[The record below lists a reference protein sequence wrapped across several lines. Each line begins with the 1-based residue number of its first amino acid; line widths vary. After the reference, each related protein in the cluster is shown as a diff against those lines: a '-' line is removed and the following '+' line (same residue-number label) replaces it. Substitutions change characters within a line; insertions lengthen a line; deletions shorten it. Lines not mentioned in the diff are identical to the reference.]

1 MSIGKKKNSNT
12 FSQVNPRLN
21 ELSGSINENNL
32 SSDNSISQ
40 NSDLSTADGKKYS
53 LSPAEEKISV
63 NDIEVL
69 RGIGRKSIS
78 KFTSAEI
85 KKAEPWAR
93 RFYRELGTKSPFF
106 RSWFGDWRAKDK
118 SSVAVTVIPEYVASN
133 EARRANRGKV
143 TNADTDWNI
152 RISRE
157 GETNTI
163 SHSGANRLSEYGLSG
178 IKGLVENAI
187 LLDSEV
193 HENHSVK
200 VKNDLTS
207 FDHKFYA
214 LGNSGG
220 NIGLYKITIE
230 ERYNDPHHTNEKSF
244 HNLKYIEKVAEVSAG
259 ANVEQSHKSVS
270 TMRSSTTD
278 YSVSDLFELVKR
290 YDKGFTYNFVNS
302 SLLDYDGTPKKF
314 YIADETAD
322 RIRLTADADRAVSG
336 EAVYVRGEV
345 ETMKNGDIFVKS
357 QNQIKSVSENTGT
370 FDMGNP
376 DIRYSLSPAET
387 EKKKSDYTYEALIS
401 KPDMKV
407 TAIDDGKTYSPTAE
421 TRNNLK
427 EAAIESV
434 KRVGRVNENG
444 NAVVFIDDIGEE
456 VIVPKRSIAHGIDR
470 RLKNIAPVL
479 ENIGEILKNAIRINE
494 LNTRSENIT
503 ESYILIGAARSNNNF
518 YIANFVVSK
527 YTGEVQDINV
537 LYSANAKKEEP
548 AAFLPKI
555 TEKSVTPT
563 GSTNSIS
570 QPLDFVNRN
579 FKEKSENENYSAN
592 AKKEEPAAF
601 LPKLTEKSATPTG
614 FTISISQL
622 LDIVNRNFTGILPED
637 VLRHYGHAVRPSGT
651 FSKDIRY
658 SLSPAETEAKHEI
671 RSALRG
677 KLLDRVTSVERN
689 ASANLGRALGISYS
703 AGKELFGGTF
713 RSLTDEY
720 LENGTISDETLE
732 KAFDTT
738 YEQAGEYAKAFSE
751 KYSDI
756 GKEIRETKF
765 AVPVRD
771 RESIEN
777 YSEILANSKD
787 FTGLSEDG
795 GKALKNFYG
804 ILNEKAPE
812 LFPRSLN
819 SSPNKMLHKIYEVA
833 SAVSAAERTVNG
845 LSEEGDNF
853 KNLRKASFGA
863 SVNEFMSE
871 MSKAKRY
878 FDSKTNEKSAEKQAS
893 EVSVSELGD
902 IYKTLKEKEKVLR
915 RAERNSLL
923 TTDDSLIVGRLL
935 RGETTLENIKN
946 AENYAEIEAV
956 YRAKAEYE
964 EVNRQIKRYNAARRA
979 KFSEEWGEIL
989 GDLGSWHDK
998 KQGFLY
1004 ARETLERNIDDIAP
1018 SRKIAKAMQE
1028 YAARPIHESEAKSTR
1043 EKNAYRD
1050 RVRKLGLSRKIARGN
1065 AVSESFAVQYIG
1077 EMRDNLR
1084 RIENSR
1090 GRLTQ
1095 IDGMDY
1101 DGIKAEL
1108 EKFRKNNP
1116 NLDMAKIENAVKEFE
1131 DIYGE
1136 LYDRINETLM
1146 RNGYSPIS
1154 KKSGY
1159 FPHFMTDTPT
1169 DIMEKVCDL
1178 FGIKREVTPL
1188 PTSINGI
1195 TDTFRPGK
1203 KFFPNLLERK
1213 SAVTEYDAIKG
1224 FDSYIEGAEDV
1235 INQTDNIAKLRALS
1249 REIRYLTGDE
1259 GTKARIEA
1267 VEANET
1273 LTEEEKQDEILNIK
1287 TKGKFDLANFVS
1299 YIDEYT
1305 NLLAGKK
1312 SKADRGT
1319 EYMLGRFMYNIA
1331 KWGESRVAANMVA
1344 LNPASWLTNFVPI
1357 TQGWSCVGTY
1367 DMLRGMYATV
1377 KNHYVTDGVREASAF
1392 LTNRKGSE
1400 RLVKTRSEYISGK
1413 LSSPME
1419 WIDNLTAGSVV
1430 RARLYYN
1437 MRAGLSFENALAE
1450 ADDYAARVMADR
1462 SKGAMPTAFN
1472 QANPFTKLFTQF
1484 QLEVNNQFSF
1494 MFKDIPINKKDK
1506 KIHLVTWAMLKL
1518 CVGAWLYNQ
1527 LYELF
1532 VGRRCAFDP
1541 IDIIW
1546 DAVDTGLNAEKG
1558 KFYKGTLKFFEN
1570 SVDEMPFI
1578 GGLLGGGRLPINSA
1592 LPDVG
1597 NVFRAATDGSQN
1609 GRKRLNTIGKELIK
1623 PAAYLVPPFGG
1634 GQLKKLY
1641 DGYKVISE
1649 GGSYTVNK
1657 DGEDIL
1663 QYPVYTDST
1672 GEKVWNI
1679 AKVTLFGK
1687 SSLRSASNWVDKDF
1701 KNLSAKCTVAYRS
1714 MTEAG
1719 IKTHDAY
1726 DFLCEL
1732 AKEQGKESIDRQ
1744 IDIIKKS
1751 ELATPA
1757 KTAAYFAFT
1766 SSKTDK
1772 DIMLKCEENGE
1783 DMGEVLDLLFD
1794 LRDSKLTH
1802 QKVADI
1808 IDADISD
1815 EAKENIFFEKVSDK
1829 EDENK
1834 PATIKNFKD
1843 NGLTFS
1849 DFLECYHEKLKLESE
1864 GYRGEEKAI
1873 MFKRFVVGK
1882 YPNADVSKI
1891 VNDEFPTDA
1900 GIYEKFMAAGL
1911 DDETSYKLHS
1921 EIKALKPRNGKN
1933 DVSTLQKIEA
1943 VAKSGISVDEQL
1955 DALSV
1960 LASASD
1966 YERFELAYSYGIKP
1980 ADIAALK
1987 VRLEND
1993 SVNQTAVKKEIDL
2006 LTGSGIVLASGAKKA
2021 ILPEDKLHLTRKQKA
2036 VLWQLQNKSWKPDK
2050 NPYDVS
2056 VGREVYKLMQSDSK
2070 KSGKSTSDL
2079 PSTEKNYLP
2088 LPEKYK

>member
-1 MSIGKKKNSNT
+1 M
-12 FSQVNPRLN
+12 
-21 ELSGSINENNL
+21 
-32 SSDNSISQ
+32 
-40 NSDLSTADGKKYS
+40 
-53 LSPAEEKISV
+53 
-63 NDIEVL
+63 
-69 RGIGRKSIS
+69 
-78 KFTSAEI
+78 
-85 KKAEPWAR
+85 
-93 RFYRELGTKSPFF
+93 
-106 RSWFGDWRAKDK
+106 
-118 SSVAVTVIPEYVASN
+118 
-133 EARRANRGKV
+133 
-143 TNADTDWNI
+143 
-152 RISRE
+152 
-157 GETNTI
+157 
-163 SHSGANRLSEYGLSG
+163 
-178 IKGLVENAI
+178 
-187 LLDSEV
+187 
-193 HENHSVK
+193 
-200 VKNDLTS
+200 
-207 FDHKFYA
+207 
-214 LGNSGG
+214 
-220 NIGLYKITIE
+220 
-230 ERYNDPHHTNEKSF
+230 
-244 HNLKYIEKVAEVSAG
+244 
-259 ANVEQSHKSVS
+259 
-270 TMRSSTTD
+270 
-278 YSVSDLFELVKR
+278 
-290 YDKGFTYNFVNS
+290 
-302 SLLDYDGTPKKF
+302 
-314 YIADETAD
+314 
-322 RIRLTADADRAVSG
+322 
-336 EAVYVRGEV
+336 
-345 ETMKNGDIFVKS
+345 
-357 QNQIKSVSENTGT
+357 
-370 FDMGNP
+370 
-376 DIRYSLSPAET
+376 
-387 EKKKSDYTYEALIS
+387 
-401 KPDMKV
+401 
-407 TAIDDGKTYSPTAE
+407 
-421 TRNNLK
+421 
-427 EAAIESV
+427 
-434 KRVGRVNENG
+434 
-444 NAVVFIDDIGEE
+444 
-456 VIVPKRSIAHGIDR
+456 
-470 RLKNIAPVL
+470 
-479 ENIGEILKNAIRINE
+479 
-494 LNTRSENIT
+494 
-503 ESYILIGAARSNNNF
+503 
-518 YIANFVVSK
+518 
-527 YTGEVQDINV
+527 
-537 LYSANAKKEEP
+537 
-548 AAFLPKI
+548 
-555 TEKSVTPT
+555 
-563 GSTNSIS
+563 
-570 QPLDFVNRN
+570 
-579 FKEKSENENYSAN
+579 
-592 AKKEEPAAF
+592 
-601 LPKLTEKSATPTG
+601 
-614 FTISISQL
+614 
-622 LDIVNRNFTGILPED
+622 PED
-637 VLRHYGHAVRPSGT
+637 VLRHYGHAARPSGT

-658 SLSPAETEAKHEI
+658 SLSPANNEKQYSNYKENNEIIDLIRLVETGKFKGNERTNLGKVSHGIAKLIYAVTGVNAEGFDIVLEARQVRHILKGHGVNGISDHSMANNSDIAKMGYAIENPDHITASGKTTAYTEYINGRQRSAKTVLLEKELGEKSYYVVEAVPDNKKRTVYILSSFIGKSGYEGNLKKTEASQTATAKSPDATSETETVNTSNTSISQNSDLSTAYGKKYSLSPAETKAKQGI

-878 FDSKTNEKSAEKQAS
+878 FDSKANEKSAEKQAS
-893 EVSVSELGD
+893 EVSVSELGG
-902 IYKTLKEKEKVLR
+902 IYKILKEKEKVLR

-923 TTDDSLIVGRLL
+923 TADDSLIIGRLL

-989 GDLGSWHDK
+989 GNLGSWHDK
-998 KQGFLY
+998 KRGFLY

-1043 EKNAYRD
+1043 EKNAYRE

-1169 DIMEKVCDL
+1169 DIMERVCDL

-1213 SAVTEYDAIKG
+1213 SVVTEYDAVKG

-1235 INQTDNIAKLRALS
+1235 INQTDNIARMRALS

-1312 SKADRGT
+1312 SKADSGT

-1357 TQGWSCVGTY
+1357 TQSWSCVGTY
-1367 DMLRGMYATV
+1367 DMLRGMYATF
-1377 KNHYVTDGVREASAF
+1377 KNHFVTDGVREASAF

-1400 RLVKTRSEYISGK
+1400 RLVKARSEYISGK

-1462 SKGAMPTAFN
+1462 SKGAMPTVFN

-1506 KIHLVTWAMLKL
+1506 KIRLVTWAMLKL

-1546 DAVDTGLNAEKG
+1546 DAIDTGLNAEKG

-1570 SVDEMPFI
+1570 TVDEMPFI

-1597 NVFRAATDGSQN
+1597 NVFRAVTDGSQN

-1641 DGYKVISE
+1641 EGYKAISE
-1649 GGSYTVNK
+1649 GGSYTVDK
-1657 DGEDIL
+1657 DGKDIL

-1672 GEKVWNI
+1672 REKVSNI
-1679 AKVTLFGK
+1679 ARVTLFGK
-1687 SSLRSASNWVDKDF
+1687 SSLKGASKWVDKDF
-1701 KNLSAKCTVAYRS
+1701 KNLSAKCTAAYRS

-1873 MFKRFVVGK
+1873 MFKRFVAER

-1943 VAKSGISVDEQL
+1943 VTKSGIGIDEQL

-1980 ADIAALK
+1980 ADIATLK
-1987 VRLEND
+1987 VRLENE

-2006 LTGSGIVLASGAKKA
+2006 LTGNGIVLASGAKKA